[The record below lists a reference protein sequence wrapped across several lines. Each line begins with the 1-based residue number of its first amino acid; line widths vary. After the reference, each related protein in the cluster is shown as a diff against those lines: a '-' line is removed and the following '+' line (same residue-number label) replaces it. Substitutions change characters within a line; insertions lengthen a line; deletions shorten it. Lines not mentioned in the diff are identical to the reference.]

1 METVRL
7 NVASTA
13 TERSF
18 AEFNGTGDTVVVDE
32 GMFGAISVG
41 RSDHDE
47 FIADFE
53 YVGANHIR
61 WPGGT
66 FAEEGGYDPETGEFH
81 TEAEPGDVPGYS
93 LDYPD
98 LIHPDLAAQGAAGL
112 SDILAYGVENGVS
125 VSVILPTEPYMDD
138 PAAAYDATLQF
149 LEDLYV
155 NGTYGPVPA
164 EVTLDIG
171 NERYDDPANNY
182 GPVAKEMLHAVADF
196 RDANPETDFDV
207 GLQSMQTGADTRAL
221 VSVFTDPDLP
231 VEEQNL
237 LAEVDVVRHHALQ
250 QNLDDGSAHGSWD
263 LETLRYYRIDPLVD
277 AVVDAGG
284 AEPDID
290 FSAWS
295 VNSQDAQDGGAGLSA
310 ATNMLSSFTSMLE
323 LGADQASVWGLN
335 VGTGNNTVLTYDGE
349 DGARETTAAAETYR
363 LMSESIVGMN
373 LVENEALDN
382 NRADPYQLYAFVD
395 EDSAVIF
402 ASANEFEGDTYE
414 LTIDL
419 DGFGDIALVEAVYVR
434 TVDGTVDGAV
444 VDPESTYEVLPVG
457 AGNTITV
464 TFNQPYEVVRLI
476 VHENVAV
483 DDGGDD
489 TPVDDDP
496 IVVIV
501 PADDLTLSGNSN
513 ANDLTGDTGN
523 DLLDGRGGDDTLTGL
538 YGDDTL
544 IGGGG
549 ADILDGGDGIDDLQG
564 GGGNDQIDGGAG
576 DDSIRAGSGTDT
588 IYGGAGNDFVSA
600 SSGKDYVDGG
610 AGDDLLKG
618 GKDNDTILGG
628 DGDDSLRGED
638 GNDLLIGGTGADEF
652 TGGDGADTFR
662 LDTLT
667 EDAGDIITDF
677 DPLNDVIELDGFE
690 GDAIDIIM
698 TDTDGGLQIVAGEA
712 QVLLQG
718 LTSDDLTTD
727 SFVWGVDTPA
737 VAAQDSGIG
746 FLKSLFLDYTADE
759 VDVPTEDDTT
769 DNGDFFDMFF

>member
-1 METVRL
+1 METVTL
-7 NVASTA
+7 NVASIA
-13 TERSF
+13 TERSY

-41 RSDHDE
+41 RSDFDE
-47 FIADFE
+47 FITDFE

-81 TEAEPGDVPGYS
+81 THAEPGDEPGYS

-112 SDILAYGVENGVS
+112 SDVLAYGVENGVS
-125 VSVILPTEPYMDD
+125 VSVILPTDPYVDD
-138 PAAAYDATLQF
+138 PAAAYDATMQF

-155 NGTYGPVPA
+155 NGTYGEVPA
-164 EVTLDIG
+164 DVTLDIG
-171 NERYDDPANNY
+171 NERYEDPANNY
-182 GPVAKEMLHAVADF
+182 GPVAKDMLHAVADF
-196 RDANPETDFDV
+196 RDANPEVDFDI
-207 GLQSMQTGADTRAL
+207 GLQSMQTGADSRAL

-231 VEEQNL
+231 ADEQNL
-237 LAEVDVVRHHALQ
+237 LAEVDVIRHHALQ
-250 QNLDDGSAHGSWD
+250 QNLDDSNAHGSWD
-263 LETLRYYRIDPLVD
+263 LETIRYFRIDPLVD

-284 AEPDID
+284 VEPEID

-295 VNSQDAQDGGAGLSA
+295 VNSEDAQDGGAGLSA
-310 ATNMLSSFTSMLE
+310 ASNMLSSFTSMLE

-335 VGTGNNTVLTYDGE
+335 VGTGNDTVLTYDGE

-373 LVENEALDN
+373 MVEDEALDN
-382 NRADPYQLYAFVD
+382 NRADPYQMYAFVD

-402 ASANEFEGDTYE
+402 ASANEFEGDSYE

-434 TVDGTVDGAV
+434 TEDGTPEGAV

-457 AGNTITV
+457 EGNTITI
-464 TFNQPYEVVRLI
+464 TFGQPYEVVRLI
-476 VHENVAV
+476 VHEDLPV

-489 TPVDDDP
+489 TPIDDDP
-496 IVVIV
+496 GDVIV
-501 PADDLTLSGNSN
+501 PVVDENLTGNSS
-513 ANDLTGDTGN
+513 ANDLTGGAGN
-523 DLLDGRGGDDTLTGL
+523 DTLDGRGGNDTLTGL
-538 YGDDTL
+538 DGDDNL

-549 ADILDGGDGIDDLQG
+549 ADVLDGGNGIDDLRG
-564 GGGNDQIDGGAG
+564 GGGSDAIFGGAG
-576 DDSIRAGSGTDT
+576 DDSIRAGSGRDS
-588 IYGGAGNDFVSA
+588 IDGGEGNDWISA
-600 SSGKDYVDGG
+600 SSGNDYVDGG

-628 DGDDSLRGED
+628 EGDDTIRGENGD
-638 GNDLLIGGTGADEF
+638 DLLIGGTGADVF

-667 EDAGDIITDF
+667 EDAGDVITDF
-677 DPLNDVIELDGFE
+677 DPLNDLIELDGFDGE
-690 GDAIDIIM
+690 AVDIIM
-698 TDTDGGLQIVAGEA
+698 TDTDSGLQIVAGEA
-712 QVLLQG
+712 HVLLQG
-718 LTSDDLTTD
+718 ITSDDLSTD
-727 SFVWGVDTPA
+727 SFVWGGETM
-737 VAAQDSGIG
+737 AAAEDSGTS
-746 FLKSLFLDYTADE
+746 FLKSLFLDYTADD
-759 VDVPTEDDTT
+759 VDVPEEDDAA
-769 DNGDFFDMFF
+769 DNGDLFDFFA

>member
-1 METVRL
+1 METVTL
-7 NVASTA
+7 NVASIA
-13 TERSF
+13 TERSY

-41 RSDHDE
+41 RSDFDE
-47 FIADFE
+47 FITDFE

-81 TEAEPGDVPGYS
+81 THAEPGDEPGYS

-112 SDILAYGVENGVS
+112 SDVLAYGVENGVS
-125 VSVILPTEPYMDD
+125 VSVILPTDPYVDD
-138 PAAAYDATLQF
+138 PAAAYDATMQF

-155 NGTYGPVPA
+155 NGTYGEVPA
-164 EVTLDIG
+164 DVTLDIG
-171 NERYDDPANNY
+171 NERYEDPANNY
-182 GPVAKEMLHAVADF
+182 GPVAKDMLHAVADF
-196 RDANPETDFDV
+196 RDANPEVDFDI
-207 GLQSMQTGADTRAL
+207 GLQSMQTGADSRAL

-231 VEEQNL
+231 ADEQNL
-237 LAEVDVVRHHALQ
+237 LAEVDVIRHHALQ
-250 QNLDDGSAHGSWD
+250 QNLDDSNAHGSWD
-263 LETLRYYRIDPLVD
+263 LETIRYYRIDPLVD

-284 AEPDID
+284 VDPEID

-295 VNSQDAQDGGAGLSA
+295 VNSEDAQDGGAGLSA
-310 ATNMLSSFTSMLE
+310 ASNMLSSFTSMLE

-335 VGTGNNTVLTYDGE
+335 VGTGNDTVLTYDGE

-373 LVENEALDN
+373 MVEDEALDN
-382 NRADPYQLYAFVD
+382 NRADPYQMYAFVD

-402 ASANEFEGDTYE
+402 ASANEFEGDSYE

-434 TVDGTVDGAV
+434 TEDGTPEGAV

-457 AGNTITV
+457 EGNTITI
-464 TFNQPYEVVRLI
+464 TFGQPYEVVRLI
-476 VHENVAV
+476 VHEDLPV

-489 TPVDDDP
+489 TPIDDDP
-496 IVVIV
+496 GDVIV
-501 PADDLTLSGNSN
+501 PVVDETLTGNSS
-513 ANDLTGDTGN
+513 ANDLTGGAGN
-523 DLLDGRGGDDTLTGL
+523 DTLDGRGGNDTLTGL
-538 YGDDTL
+538 DGDDNL

-549 ADILDGGDGIDDLQG
+549 ADVLDGGNGIDDLRG
-564 GGGNDQIDGGAG
+564 GGGSDAIFGGAG
-576 DDSIRAGSGTDT
+576 DDSIRAGSGRDS
-588 IYGGAGNDFVSA
+588 IDGGEGNDWISA
-600 SSGKDYVDGG
+600 SSGNDYVDGG

-628 DGDDSLRGED
+628 EGDDTIRGENGD
-638 GNDLLIGGTGADEF
+638 DLLIGGTGADVF

-667 EDAGDIITDF
+667 EDAGDVITDF
-677 DPLNDVIELDGFE
+677 DPLNDLIELDGFDGE
-690 GDAIDIIM
+690 AVDIIM
-698 TDTDGGLQIVAGEA
+698 TETDSGLQIVAGEA
-712 QVLLQG
+712 HVLLQG
-718 LTSDDLTTD
+718 ITSDDLSTD
-727 SFVWGVDTPA
+727 SFVWGGET
-737 VAAQDSGIG
+737 VAAAEDSGTS
-746 FLKSLFLDYTADE
+746 FLKSLFLDYTADD
-759 VDVPTEDDTT
+759 VDVPEEDDAA
-769 DNGDFFDMFF
+769 DNGDLFDFFA

>member
-1 METVRL
+1 METVTL
-7 NVASTA
+7 NVASIA
-13 TERSF
+13 TERSY

-41 RSDHDE
+41 RSDFDE
-47 FIADFE
+47 FITDFE

-81 TEAEPGDVPGYS
+81 THAEPGDEPGYS

-112 SDILAYGVENGVS
+112 SDVLAYGVENGVS
-125 VSVILPTEPYMDD
+125 VSVILPTDPYVDD
-138 PAAAYDATLQF
+138 PAAAYDATMQF

-155 NGTYGPVPA
+155 NGTYGEVPA
-164 EVTLDIG
+164 DVTLDIG
-171 NERYDDPANNY
+171 NERYEDPANNY
-182 GPVAKEMLHAVADF
+182 GPVAKDMLHAVADF
-196 RDANPETDFDV
+196 RDANPEVDFDI
-207 GLQSMQTGADTRAL
+207 GLQSMQTGADSRAL

-231 VEEQNL
+231 ADEQNL
-237 LAEVDVVRHHALQ
+237 LAEVDVIRHHALQ
-250 QNLDDGSAHGSWD
+250 QNLDDSNAHGSWD
-263 LETLRYYRIDPLVD
+263 LETIRYFRIDPLVD

-284 AEPDID
+284 VEPEID

-295 VNSQDAQDGGAGLSA
+295 VNSEDAQDGGAGLSA
-310 ATNMLSSFTSMLE
+310 ASNMLSSFTSMLE

-335 VGTGNNTVLTYDGE
+335 VGTGNDTVLTYDGE

-373 LVENEALDN
+373 MVEDEALDN
-382 NRADPYQLYAFVD
+382 NRADPYQMYAFVD

-402 ASANEFEGDTYE
+402 ASANEFEGDSYE

-434 TVDGTVDGAV
+434 TEDGTPEGAV

-457 AGNTITV
+457 EGNTITI
-464 TFNQPYEVVRLI
+464 TFGQPYEVVRLI
-476 VHENVAV
+476 VHEDLPV

-489 TPVDDDP
+489 TPIDDDP
-496 IVVIV
+496 GDVIV
-501 PADDLTLSGNSN
+501 PVVDENLTGNSS
-513 ANDLTGDTGN
+513 ANDLTGGAGN
-523 DLLDGRGGDDTLTGL
+523 DTLDGRGGNDTLTGL
-538 YGDDTL
+538 DGDDNL

-549 ADILDGGDGIDDLQG
+549 ADVLDGGNGIDDLRG
-564 GGGNDQIDGGAG
+564 GGGNDDIIGGAG
-576 DDSIRAGSGTDT
+576 DDSIRAGSGRDS
-588 IYGGAGNDFVSA
+588 IDGGEGNDWISA
-600 SSGKDYVDGG
+600 SSGNDYVDGG

-628 DGDDSLRGED
+628 EGDDTIRGENGD
-638 GNDLLIGGTGADEF
+638 DLLIGGTGADEF

-667 EDAGDIITDF
+667 EDAGDVITDF
-677 DPLNDVIELDGFE
+677 DPLNDLIELDGFDGE
-690 GDAIDIIM
+690 AVDIIM
-698 TDTDGGLQIVAGEA
+698 TDTDSGLQIVAGEA
-712 QVLLQG
+712 HVLLQG
-718 LTSDDLTTD
+718 ITSDDLSTD
-727 SFVWGVDTPA
+727 SFVWGGET
-737 VAAQDSGIG
+737 VAAAEDSGTS
-746 FLKSLFLDYTADE
+746 FLKSLFLDYTADD
-759 VDVPTEDDTT
+759 VDVPEEDDAA
-769 DNGDFFDMFF
+769 DNGDLFDFFA

>member
-1 METVRL
+1 VETVTL
-7 NVASTA
+7 NVASIA
-13 TERSF
+13 TERSY

-41 RSDHDE
+41 RSDFDE
-47 FIADFE
+47 FITDFE

-81 TEAEPGDVPGYS
+81 THAEPGDEPGYS

-112 SDILAYGVENGVS
+112 SDVLAYGVENGVS
-125 VSVILPTEPYMDD
+125 VSVILPTDPYVDD
-138 PAAAYDATLQF
+138 PAAAYDATMQF

-155 NGTYGPVPA
+155 NGTYGEVPA
-164 EVTLDIG
+164 DVTLDIG
-171 NERYDDPANNY
+171 NERYEDPANNY
-182 GPVAKEMLHAVADF
+182 GPVAKDMLHAVADF
-196 RDANPETDFDV
+196 RDANPEVDFDI
-207 GLQSMQTGADTRAL
+207 GLQSMQTGADSRAL

-231 VEEQNL
+231 ADEQNL
-237 LAEVDVVRHHALQ
+237 LAEVDVIRHHALQ
-250 QNLDDGSAHGSWD
+250 QNLDDSNAHGSWD
-263 LETLRYYRIDPLVD
+263 LETIRYFRIDPLVD

-284 AEPDID
+284 VEPEID

-295 VNSQDAQDGGAGLSA
+295 VNSEDAQDGGAGLSA
-310 ATNMLSSFTSMLE
+310 ASNMLSSFTSMLE

-335 VGTGNNTVLTYDGE
+335 VGTGNDTVLTYDGE

-373 LVENEALDN
+373 MVEDEALDN
-382 NRADPYQLYAFVD
+382 NRADPYQMYAFVD

-402 ASANEFEGDTYE
+402 ASANEFEGDSYE

-434 TVDGTVDGAV
+434 TEDGTPEGAV

-457 AGNTITV
+457 EGNTITI
-464 TFNQPYEVVRLI
+464 TFGQPYEVVRLI
-476 VHENVAV
+476 VHEDLPV

-489 TPVDDDP
+489 TPIDDDP
-496 IVVIV
+496 GDVIV
-501 PADDLTLSGNSN
+501 PVVDENLIGNSS
-513 ANDLTGDTGN
+513 ANDLTGGAGN
-523 DLLDGRGGDDTLTGL
+523 DTLDGRGGNDTLTGL
-538 YGDDTL
+538 DGDDTL

-549 ADILDGGDGIDDLQG
+549 ADVLDGGNGIDDLRG
-564 GGGNDQIDGGAG
+564 GGGNDDIIGGAG
-576 DDSIRAGSGTDT
+576 DDSIRAGSGRDS
-588 IYGGAGNDFVSA
+588 IDGGEGNDWISA
-600 SSGKDYVDGG
+600 SSGNDYVDGG

-628 DGDDSLRGED
+628 EGDDTIRGENGD
-638 GNDLLIGGTGADEF
+638 DLLIGGTGADEF

-667 EDAGDIITDF
+667 EDAGDVITDF
-677 DPLNDVIELDGFE
+677 DPLNDVIELDGFDGE
-690 GDAIDIIM
+690 SVDIIM
-698 TDTDGGLQIVAGEA
+698 TDTDSGLQIVAGEA
-712 QVLLQG
+712 HVLLQG
-718 LTSDDLTTD
+718 ITSDDLSTD
-727 SFVWGVDTPA
+727 SFVWGGETVE
-737 VAAQDSGIG
+737 AAEDSGTS
-746 FLKSLFLDYTADE
+746 FLKSLFLDYTADD
-759 VDVPTEDDTT
+759 VDVPEEDDAA
-769 DNGDFFDMFF
+769 DNGDLFDFFA

>member
-1 METVRL
+1 METVTL
-7 NVASTA
+7 NVASIA
-13 TERSF
+13 TERSY

-41 RSDHDE
+41 RSDFDE
-47 FIADFE
+47 FITDFE

-81 TEAEPGDVPGYS
+81 THAEPGDEPGYS

-112 SDILAYGVENGVS
+112 SDVLAYGVENGVS
-125 VSVILPTEPYMDD
+125 VSVILPTDPYVDD
-138 PAAAYDATLQF
+138 PAAAYDATMQF

-155 NGTYGPVPA
+155 NGTYGEVPA
-164 EVTLDIG
+164 DVTLDIG
-171 NERYDDPANNY
+171 NERYEDPANNY
-182 GPVAKEMLHAVADF
+182 GPVAKDMLHAVADF
-196 RDANPETDFDV
+196 RDANPEVDFDI
-207 GLQSMQTGADTRAL
+207 GLQSMQTGADSRAL

-231 VEEQNL
+231 ADEQNL
-237 LAEVDVVRHHALQ
+237 LAEVDVIRHHALQ
-250 QNLDDGSAHGSWD
+250 QNLDDSNAHGSWD
-263 LETLRYYRIDPLVD
+263 LETIRYFRIDPLVD

-284 AEPDID
+284 VEPEID

-295 VNSQDAQDGGAGLSA
+295 VNSEDAQDGGAGLSA
-310 ATNMLSSFTSMLE
+310 ASNMLSSFTSMLE

-335 VGTGNNTVLTYDGE
+335 VGTGNDTVLTYDGE

-373 LVENEALDN
+373 MVEDEALDN
-382 NRADPYQLYAFVD
+382 NRADPYQMYAFVD

-402 ASANEFEGDTYE
+402 ASANEFEGDSYE

-434 TVDGTVDGAV
+434 TEDGTPEGAV

-457 AGNTITV
+457 EGNTITI
-464 TFNQPYEVVRLI
+464 TFGQPYEVVRLI
-476 VHENVAV
+476 VHEDVPV

-489 TPVDDDP
+489 TPIDDDP
-496 IVVIV
+496 GDVIV
-501 PADDLTLSGNSN
+501 PVVDETLTGNSS
-513 ANDLTGDTGN
+513 ANDLTGGAGN
-523 DLLDGRGGDDTLTGL
+523 DTLDGRGGNDTLTGL
-538 YGDDTL
+538 DGDDNL

-549 ADILDGGDGIDDLQG
+549 ADVLDGGNGIDDLRG
-564 GGGNDQIDGGAG
+564 GGGNDDIIGGAG
-576 DDSIRAGSGTDT
+576 DDSIRAGSGRDS
-588 IYGGAGNDFVSA
+588 IDGGEGNDWISA
-600 SSGKDYVDGG
+600 SSGNDYVDGG

-628 DGDDSLRGED
+628 EGDDTIRGENGD
-638 GNDLLIGGTGADEF
+638 DLLIGGTGADVF

-667 EDAGDIITDF
+667 EDAGDVITDF
-677 DPLNDVIELDGFE
+677 DPLNDLIELDGFDGE
-690 GDAIDIIM
+690 AVDIIM
-698 TDTDGGLQIVAGEA
+698 TETDSGLQIVAGEA
-712 QVLLQG
+712 HVLLQG
-718 LTSDDLTTD
+718 ITSDDLSTD
-727 SFVWGVDTPA
+727 SFVWGGET
-737 VAAQDSGIG
+737 VAAAEDSGTS
-746 FLKSLFLDYTADE
+746 FLKSLFLDYTADD
-759 VDVPTEDDTT
+759 VDVPEEDDAA
-769 DNGDFFDMFF
+769 DNGDLFDFFA

>member
-1 METVRL
+1 VETVTL
-7 NVASTA
+7 NVASIA
-13 TERSF
+13 TERSY

-41 RSDHDE
+41 RSDFDE
-47 FIADFE
+47 FITDFE

-81 TEAEPGDVPGYS
+81 THAEPGDEPGYS

-112 SDILAYGVENGVS
+112 SDVLAYGVENGVS
-125 VSVILPTEPYMDD
+125 VSVILPTDPYVDD
-138 PAAAYDATLQF
+138 PAAAYDATMQF

-155 NGTYGPVPA
+155 NGTYGEVPA
-164 EVTLDIG
+164 DVTLDIG
-171 NERYDDPANNY
+171 NERYEDPANNY
-182 GPVAKEMLHAVADF
+182 GPVAKDMLHAVADF
-196 RDANPETDFDV
+196 RDANPEVDFDI
-207 GLQSMQTGADTRAL
+207 GLQSMQTGADSRAL

-231 VEEQNL
+231 ADEQNL
-237 LAEVDVVRHHALQ
+237 LAEVDVIRHHALQ
-250 QNLDDGSAHGSWD
+250 QNLDDSNAHGSWD
-263 LETLRYYRIDPLVD
+263 LETIRYFRIDPLVD

-284 AEPDID
+284 VEPEID

-295 VNSQDAQDGGAGLSA
+295 VNSEDAQDGGAGLSA
-310 ATNMLSSFTSMLE
+310 ASNMLSSFTSMLE

-335 VGTGNNTVLTYDGE
+335 VGTGNDTVLTYDGE

-373 LVENEALDN
+373 MVEDEALDN
-382 NRADPYQLYAFVD
+382 NRADPYQMYAFVD

-402 ASANEFEGDTYE
+402 ASANEFEGDSYE

-434 TVDGTVDGAV
+434 TEDGTPEGAV

-457 AGNTITV
+457 EGNTITI
-464 TFNQPYEVVRLI
+464 TFGQPYEVVRLI
-476 VHENVAV
+476 VHEDLPV

-489 TPVDDDP
+489 TPIDDDP
-496 IVVIV
+496 GDVIV
-501 PADDLTLSGNSN
+501 PVVDENLIGNSS
-513 ANDLTGDTGN
+513 ANDLTGGAGN
-523 DLLDGRGGDDTLTGL
+523 DTLDGRGGNDTLTGL
-538 YGDDTL
+538 DGDDNL

-549 ADILDGGDGIDDLQG
+549 ADVLDGGNGIDDLRG
-564 GGGNDQIDGGAG
+564 GGGNDDIIGGAG
-576 DDSIRAGSGTDT
+576 DDSIRAGSGRDS
-588 IYGGAGNDFVSA
+588 IDGGEGNDWISA
-600 SSGKDYVDGG
+600 SSGNDYVDGG

-628 DGDDSLRGED
+628 EGDDTIRGENGD
-638 GNDLLIGGTGADEF
+638 DLLIGGTGADEF

-667 EDAGDIITDF
+667 EDAGDVITDF
-677 DPLNDVIELDGFE
+677 DPLNDVIELDGFDGE
-690 GDAIDIIM
+690 SVDIIM
-698 TDTDGGLQIVAGEA
+698 TDTDSGLQIVAGEA
-712 QVLLQG
+712 HVLLQG
-718 LTSDDLTTD
+718 ITSDDLSTD
-727 SFVWGVDTPA
+727 SFVWGGETVE
-737 VAAQDSGIG
+737 AAEDSGTS
-746 FLKSLFLDYTADE
+746 FLKSLFLDYTADD
-759 VDVPTEDDTT
+759 VDVPEEDDAA
-769 DNGDFFDMFF
+769 DNGDLFDFFA

>member
-1 METVRL
+1 METVTL
-7 NVASTA
+7 NVASIA
-13 TERSF
+13 TERSY

-41 RSDHDE
+41 RSDFDE
-47 FIADFE
+47 FITDFE

-81 TEAEPGDVPGYS
+81 THAEPGDEPGYS

-112 SDILAYGVENGVS
+112 SDVLAYGVENGVS
-125 VSVILPTEPYMDD
+125 VSVILPTDPYVDD
-138 PAAAYDATLQF
+138 PAAAYDATMQF

-155 NGTYGPVPA
+155 NGTYGEVPA
-164 EVTLDIG
+164 DVTLDIG
-171 NERYDDPANNY
+171 NERYEDPANNY
-182 GPVAKEMLHAVADF
+182 GPVAKDMLHAVADF
-196 RDANPETDFDV
+196 RDANPEVDFDI
-207 GLQSMQTGADTRAL
+207 GLQSMQTGADSRAL

-231 VEEQNL
+231 ADEQNL
-237 LAEVDVVRHHALQ
+237 LAEVDVIRHHALQ
-250 QNLDDGSAHGSWD
+250 QNLDDSNAHGSWD
-263 LETLRYYRIDPLVD
+263 LETIRYYRIDPLVD

-284 AEPDID
+284 VAPEID

-295 VNSQDAQDGGAGLSA
+295 VNSEDAQDGGAGLSA
-310 ATNMLSSFTSMLE
+310 ASNMLSSFTSMLE

-335 VGTGNNTVLTYDGE
+335 VGTGNDTVLTYDGE

-373 LVENEALDN
+373 MVEDEALDN
-382 NRADPYQLYAFVD
+382 NRADPYQMYAFVD

-402 ASANEFEGDTYE
+402 ASANEFEGDSYE

-434 TVDGTVDGAV
+434 TEDGTPEGAV

-457 AGNTITV
+457 EGNTITI
-464 TFNQPYEVVRLI
+464 TFGQPYEVVRLI
-476 VHENVAV
+476 VHEDVPV

-489 TPVDDDP
+489 TPIDDDP
-496 IVVIV
+496 GDVIV
-501 PADDLTLSGNSN
+501 PVVDENLTGNSS
-513 ANDLTGDTGN
+513 ANDLTGGAGN
-523 DLLDGRGGDDTLTGL
+523 DTLDGRGGNDTLTGL
-538 YGDDTL
+538 DGDDNL

-549 ADILDGGDGIDDLQG
+549 ADVLDGGNGIDDLRG
-564 GGGNDQIDGGAG
+564 GGGNDDIIGGAG
-576 DDSIRAGSGTDT
+576 DDSIRAGSGRDS
-588 IYGGAGNDFVSA
+588 IDGGEGNDWISA
-600 SSGKDYVDGG
+600 SSGNDYVDGG

-628 DGDDSLRGED
+628 EGDDTIRGENGD
-638 GNDLLIGGTGADEF
+638 DLLIGGTGADVF

-667 EDAGDIITDF
+667 EDAGDVITDF
-677 DPLNDVIELDGFE
+677 DPLNDLIELDGFDGE
-690 GDAIDIIM
+690 SADIIM
-698 TDTDGGLQIVAGEA
+698 TETDSGLQIVAGEA
-712 QVLLQG
+712 HVLLQG
-718 LTSDDLTTD
+718 ITSDDLSTD
-727 SFVWGVDTPA
+727 SFVWGGET
-737 VAAQDSGIG
+737 VAAAEDSGTS
-746 FLKSLFLDYTADE
+746 FLKSLFLDYTADD
-759 VDVPTEDDTT
+759 VDVPEEDDAA
-769 DNGDFFDMFF
+769 DNGDLFDFFA

>member
-1 METVRL
+1 METVTL
-7 NVASTA
+7 NVASIA
-13 TERSF
+13 TERSY

-41 RSDHDE
+41 RSDFDE
-47 FIADFE
+47 FITDFE

-81 TEAEPGDVPGYS
+81 THAEPGDEPGYS

-112 SDILAYGVENGVS
+112 SDVLAYGVENGVS
-125 VSVILPTEPYMDD
+125 VSVILPTDPYVDD
-138 PAAAYDATLQF
+138 PAAAYDATMQF

-155 NGTYGPVPA
+155 NGTYGEVPA
-164 EVTLDIG
+164 DVTLDIG
-171 NERYDDPANNY
+171 NERYEDPANNY
-182 GPVAKEMLHAVADF
+182 GPVAKDMLHAVADF
-196 RDANPETDFDV
+196 RDANPEADFDI
-207 GLQSMQTGADTRAL
+207 GLQSMQTGADSRAL

-231 VEEQNL
+231 ADEQNL
-237 LAEVDVVRHHALQ
+237 LAEVDVIRHHALQ
-250 QNLDDGSAHGSWD
+250 QNLDDSNAHGSWD
-263 LETLRYYRIDPLVD
+263 LETIRYYRIDPLVD

-284 AEPDID
+284 VEPTID

-295 VNSQDAQDGGAGLSA
+295 VNSEDAQDGGAGLSA
-310 ATNMLSSFTSMLE
+310 ASNMLSSFTSMLE

-335 VGTGNNTVLTYDGE
+335 VGTNNDTVLTYDGE

-373 LVENEALDN
+373 MVEDEALDN
-382 NRADPYQLYAFVD
+382 NRADPYQMYAFVD

-402 ASANEFEGDTYE
+402 ASANEFEGDSYE

-434 TVDGTVDGAV
+434 TEDGTPEGAV

-457 AGNTITV
+457 EGNTITI
-464 TFNQPYEVVRLI
+464 TFGQPYEVVRLI
-476 VHENVAV
+476 VHEDVPV

-489 TPVDDDP
+489 TPIDDDP
-496 IVVIV
+496 GDVIV
-501 PADDLTLSGNSN
+501 PVVDENLTGNSS
-513 ANDLTGDTGN
+513 ANDLTGGAGN
-523 DLLDGRGGDDTLTGL
+523 DTLDGRGGNDTLTGL
-538 YGDDTL
+538 DGDDTL

-549 ADILDGGDGIDDLQG
+549 ADVLDGGNGIDDLRG
-564 GGGNDQIDGGAG
+564 GGGDDAITGGAG
-576 DDSIRAGSGTDT
+576 DDSIRAGSGRDS
-588 IYGGAGNDFVSA
+588 IDGGEGNDWISA
-600 SSGKDYVDGG
+600 SSGNDYVDGG

-628 DGDDSLRGED
+628 EGDDTIRGENGD
-638 GNDLLIGGTGADEF
+638 DLLIGGTGADEF

-667 EDAGDIITDF
+667 EDAGDVITDF
-677 DPLNDVIELDGFE
+677 DPLNDVIELDGFDGE
-690 GDAIDIIM
+690 SVDIIM
-698 TDTDGGLQIVAGEA
+698 TDTDSGLQIVAGEA
-712 QVLLQG
+712 HVLLQG
-718 LTSDDLTTD
+718 ITSDDLSTD
-727 SFVWGVDTPA
+727 SFVWGGETVE
-737 VAAQDSGIG
+737 AAEDSGTS
-746 FLKSLFLDYTADE
+746 FLKSLFLDYTADD
-759 VDVPTEDDTT
+759 VDVPEEDDAA
-769 DNGDFFDMFF
+769 DNGDLFDFFA

>member
-1 METVRL
+1 VETVTL
-7 NVASTA
+7 NVASIA
-13 TERSF
+13 TERSY

-41 RSDHDE
+41 RSDFDE
-47 FIADFE
+47 FITDFE

-66 FAEEGGYDPETGEFH
+66 FAEEGGYNPETGEFH
-81 TEAEPGDVPGYS
+81 THAEPGDEPGYS

-112 SDILAYGVENGVS
+112 SDVLAYGVENGVS
-125 VSVILPTEPYMDD
+125 VSVILPTDPYVDD
-138 PAAAYDATLQF
+138 PAAAYDATMQF

-155 NGTYGPVPA
+155 NGTYGEVPA
-164 EVTLDIG
+164 DVTLDIG
-171 NERYDDPANNY
+171 NERYEDPANNY

-196 RDANPETDFDV
+196 RDANPETDFDI
-207 GLQSMQTGADTRAL
+207 GLQSMQTGADSRAL

-231 VEEQNL
+231 ADEQNL
-237 LAEVDVVRHHALQ
+237 LAEVDVIRHHALQ
-250 QNLDDGSAHGSWD
+250 QNLDDSNAHGSWD
-263 LETLRYYRIDPLVD
+263 LETIRYYRIDPLVD

-284 AEPDID
+284 VEPEID

-295 VNSQDAQDGGAGLSA
+295 VNSEDAQDGGAGLSA
-310 ATNMLSSFTSMLE
+310 ASNMLSSFTSMLE

-335 VGTGNNTVLTYDGE
+335 VGTNNDTVLTYDGE

-373 LVENEALDN
+373 MVEDEALDN
-382 NRADPYQLYAFVD
+382 NRADPYQMYAFVD

-402 ASANEFEGDTYE
+402 ASANEFEGDSYE

-434 TVDGTVDGAV
+434 TEDGTPEGAV

-457 AGNTITV
+457 EGNTITI
-464 TFNQPYEVVRLI
+464 TFGQPYEVVRLI
-476 VHENVAV
+476 VHEDVPV

-489 TPVDDDP
+489 TPIDDDP
-496 IVVIV
+496 GDVIV
-501 PADDLTLSGNSN
+501 PVVDENLTGNSS
-513 ANDLTGDTGN
+513 ANDLTGGAGN
-523 DLLDGRGGDDTLTGL
+523 DTLDGRGGNDTLTGL
-538 YGDDTL
+538 DGDDTL

-549 ADILDGGDGIDDLQG
+549 ADVLDGGNGIDDLRG
-564 GGGNDQIDGGAG
+564 GGGDDAITGGAG
-576 DDSIRAGSGTDT
+576 DDSIRAGSGRDS
-588 IYGGAGNDFVSA
+588 IDGGEGNDWISA
-600 SSGKDYVDGG
+600 SSGNDYVDGG

-628 DGDDSLRGED
+628 EGDDTIRGENGD
-638 GNDLLIGGTGADEF
+638 DLLIGGTGADEF

-667 EDAGDIITDF
+667 EDAGDVITDF
-677 DPLNDVIELDGFE
+677 DPLNDVIELDGFDGE
-690 GDAIDIIM
+690 SVDIIM
-698 TDTDGGLQIVAGEA
+698 TDTDSGLQIVAGEA
-712 QVLLQG
+712 HVLLQG
-718 LTSDDLTTD
+718 ITSDDLSTD
-727 SFVWGVDTPA
+727 SFVWGGETT
-737 VAAQDSGIG
+737 VAAEDSGTS
-746 FLKSLFLDYTADE
+746 FLKSLFLDYTADD
-759 VDVPTEDDTT
+759 VDVPEEDDAA
-769 DNGDFFDMFF
+769 DHGDLFDFFA

>member
-1 METVRL
+1 METVTL
-7 NVASTA
+7 NVASIA
-13 TERSF
+13 TERSY

-41 RSDHDE
+41 RSDFDE
-47 FIADFE
+47 FITDFE

-81 TEAEPGDVPGYS
+81 THAEPGDEPGYS

-112 SDILAYGVENGVS
+112 SDVLAYGVENGVS
-125 VSVILPTEPYMDD
+125 VSVILPTDPYVDD
-138 PAAAYDATLQF
+138 PAAAYDATMQF

-155 NGTYGPVPA
+155 NGTYGEVPA
-164 EVTLDIG
+164 DVTLDIG
-171 NERYDDPANNY
+171 NERYEDPANNY
-182 GPVAKEMLHAVADF
+182 GPVAKDMLHAVADF
-196 RDANPETDFDV
+196 RDANPEVDFDI
-207 GLQSMQTGADTRAL
+207 GLQSMQTGADSRAL

-231 VEEQNL
+231 ADEQNL
-237 LAEVDVVRHHALQ
+237 LAEVDVIRHHALQ
-250 QNLDDGSAHGSWD
+250 QNLDDNNAHGSWD
-263 LETLRYYRIDPLVD
+263 LETIRYYRIDPLVD

-284 AEPDID
+284 VEPEID

-295 VNSQDAQDGGAGLSA
+295 VNSEDAQDGGAGLSA
-310 ATNMLSSFTSMLE
+310 ASNMLSSFTSMLE

-335 VGTGNNTVLTYDGE
+335 VGTGNDTVLTYDGE

-373 LVENEALDN
+373 MVEDEALDN
-382 NRADPYQLYAFVD
+382 NRADPYQMYAFVD

-402 ASANEFEGDTYE
+402 ASANEFEGDSYE

-434 TVDGTVDGAV
+434 TEDGTPEGAV

-457 AGNTITV
+457 EGNTITI
-464 TFNQPYEVVRLI
+464 TFGQPYEVVRLI
-476 VHENVAV
+476 VHEDVPV

-489 TPVDDDP
+489 TPIDDDP
-496 IVVIV
+496 GDVIV
-501 PADDLTLSGNSN
+501 PVVDENLTGNSS
-513 ANDLTGDTGN
+513 ANDLTGGAGN
-523 DLLDGRGGDDTLTGL
+523 DTLDGRGGNDTLTGL
-538 YGDDTL
+538 DGDDNL

-549 ADILDGGDGIDDLQG
+549 ADVLDGGNGIDDLRG
-564 GGGNDQIDGGAG
+564 GGGNDDIIGGAG
-576 DDSIRAGSGTDT
+576 DDSIRAGSGRDS
-588 IYGGAGNDFVSA
+588 IDGGEGNDWISA
-600 SSGKDYVDGG
+600 SSGNDYVDGG

-628 DGDDSLRGED
+628 EGDDTIRGENGD
-638 GNDLLIGGTGADEF
+638 DLLIGGTGADEF

-667 EDAGDIITDF
+667 EDAGDVITDF
-677 DPLNDVIELDGFE
+677 DPLNDVIELDGFDGE
-690 GDAIDIIM
+690 SADIIM
-698 TDTDGGLQIVAGEA
+698 TDTDSGLQIVAGEA
-712 QVLLQG
+712 HVLLQG
-718 LTSDDLTTD
+718 ITSDDLTTD
-727 SFVWGVDTPA
+727 SFVWGGETTAA
-737 VAAQDSGIG
+737 VEDSGTS
-746 FLKSLFLDYTADE
+746 FLKSLFLDYTADD
-759 VDVPTEDDTT
+759 VDVPEEDDAT
-769 DNGDFFDMFF
+769 DNGDLFDFFA

>member
-1 METVRL
+1 METVTL
-7 NVASTA
+7 NVASIA
-13 TERSF
+13 TERSY

-41 RSDHDE
+41 RSDFDE
-47 FIADFE
+47 FITDFE

-81 TEAEPGDVPGYS
+81 THAEPGDEPGYS

-112 SDILAYGVENGVS
+112 SDVLAYGVENGVS
-125 VSVILPTEPYMDD
+125 VSVILPTDPYVDD
-138 PAAAYDATLQF
+138 PAAAYDATMQF

-155 NGTYGPVPA
+155 NGTYGEVPA
-164 EVTLDIG
+164 DVTLDIG
-171 NERYDDPANNY
+171 NERYEDPANNY

-196 RDANPETDFDV
+196 RDENPETDFDI
-207 GLQSMQTGADTRAL
+207 GLQSMQTGADSRAL

-231 VEEQNL
+231 ADEQNL
-237 LAEVDVVRHHALQ
+237 LAEVDVIRHHALQ
-250 QNLDDGSAHGSWD
+250 QNLDDSSAHGSWD
-263 LETLRYYRIDPLVD
+263 LETIRYYRIDPLVD

-284 AEPDID
+284 VEPEID

-295 VNSQDAQDGGAGLSA
+295 VNSEDAQDGGAGLSA
-310 ATNMLSSFTSMLE
+310 ASNMLSSFTSMLE

-335 VGTGNNTVLTYDGE
+335 VGTNNDTVLTYDGE

-373 LVENEALDN
+373 MVEDEALDN
-382 NRADPYQLYAFVD
+382 NRADPYQMYAFVD

-402 ASANEFEGDTYE
+402 ASANEFEGESYE

-434 TVDGTVDGAV
+434 TEDGTPEGAV

-457 AGNTITV
+457 EGNTITV
-464 TFNQPYEVVRLI
+464 TFGQPYEVVRLI
-476 VHENVAV
+476 VHEDVPV

-489 TPVDDDP
+489 TPIDDDP
-496 IVVIV
+496 GDVIV
-501 PADDLTLSGNSN
+501 PVVDENLTGTSS
-513 ANDLTGDTGN
+513 ANDLTGGAGN
-523 DLLDGRGGDDTLTGL
+523 DTLDGRGGNDTLTGL
-538 YGDDTL
+538 DGDDSL

-549 ADILDGGDGIDDLQG
+549 ADVLDGGNGIDDIRG
-564 GGGNDQIDGGAG
+564 GGGNDDILGGAG
-576 DDSIRAGSGTDT
+576 DDSIRAGSGSDS
-588 IYGGAGNDFVSA
+588 IDGGEGNDWISA
-600 SSGKDYVDGG
+600 SSGNDYVDGG

-618 GKDNDTILGG
+618 GKDDDTILGG
-628 DGDDSLRGED
+628 EGDDTIRGENGD
-638 GNDLLIGGTGADEF
+638 DLLIGGTGADEF

-667 EDAGDIITDF
+667 EDAGDVITDF
-677 DPLNDVIELDGFE
+677 DPLNDLIELDGFE
-690 GDAIDIIM
+690 GESADIVM
-698 TDTDGGLQIVAGEA
+698 TDTDNGLQIVAGEA
-712 QVLLQG
+712 HVLLQG
-718 LTSDDLTTD
+718 ITSDDLTTD
-727 SFVWGVDTPA
+727 SFVWGGETT
-737 VAAQDSGIG
+737 AAAEDSGTS
-746 FLKSLFLDYTADE
+746 FLKSLFLDYTADDVE
-759 VDVPTEDDTT
+759 VPEEDDAA
-769 DNGDFFDMFF
+769 DNGDLFDFFA